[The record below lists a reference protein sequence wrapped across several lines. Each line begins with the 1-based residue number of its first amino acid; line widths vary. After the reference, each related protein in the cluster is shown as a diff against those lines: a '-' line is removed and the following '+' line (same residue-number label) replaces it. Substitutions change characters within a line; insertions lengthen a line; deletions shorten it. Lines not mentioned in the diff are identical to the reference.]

1 MLFSTKTTTH
11 VENAKENFHEEHER
25 RPHRD
30 PLRTGWGYYAN
41 ANQSRPPQNNYRPNR
56 LDWQNITFDSYA
68 DANDVLNEMGHALH
82 EYGQVT
88 IADFYD
94 VVGITRD
101 ARDYQD
107 CKYGW
112 YDLGPASIK
121 GVPGGYT
128 IVFPKPV
135 PLN

>member
-1 MLFSTKTTTH
+1 M
-11 VENAKENFHEEHER
+11 
-25 RPHRD
+25 
-30 PLRTGWGYYAN
+30 
-41 ANQSRPPQNNYRPNR
+41 
-56 LDWQNITFDSYA
+56 
-68 DANDVLNEMGHALH
+68 NEMGHALH

>member
-1 MLFSTKTTTH
+1 MNEQDLLRYEIMGLLGALCIKINYT
-11 VENAKENFHEEHER
+11 AEH
-25 RPHRD
+25 
-30 PLRTGWGYYAN
+30 
-41 ANQSRPPQNNYRPNR
+41 
-56 LDWQNITFDSYA
+56 LDNVDLI
-68 DANDVLNEMGHALH
+68 
-82 EYGQVT
+82 T